1 MNQSEFEIL
10 LNGREIKPEECLNLC
25 IVKNGQA
32 NNIAVT
38 IASNLQEIFE
48 KDNSA
53 LIGRI
58 KEILEN

>member
-38 IASNLQEIFE
+38 IASNL
-48 KDNSA
+48 
-53 LIGRI
+53 
-58 KEILEN
+58 